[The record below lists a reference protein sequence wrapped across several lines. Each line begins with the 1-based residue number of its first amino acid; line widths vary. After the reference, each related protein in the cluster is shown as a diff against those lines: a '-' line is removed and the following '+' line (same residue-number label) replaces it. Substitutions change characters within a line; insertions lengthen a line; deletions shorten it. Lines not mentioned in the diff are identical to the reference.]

1 MKTNI
6 TIISLIALG
15 TSLAGVLGACT
26 AEAPFAGEGEGAVKM
41 HVVLNDRLSRADAAD
56 TDELAEN
63 CKIYITTGEG
73 FGNVLHKWTGISNV
87 PASVALRYGAYRAE
101 AYAGDSVPASW
112 DKKYYTGYTTFDVG
126 ASQPNPEVQIDCKIA
141 NVAVSVDKNS
151 VDNSVIADDY
161 TVTFGI
167 GDTNKTLVYTKAEVD
182 NGQTGYFMMPVNQ
195 TDIRYEISASDMDGN
210 SHSYSGTIAGVKRA
224 HEYRLTFKYG
234 DNGETSGGAFITIEI
249 EDLELINDEIVI
261 EGVPTVTGTETQKVN
276 LEGNFEDE
284 VVSVAS
290 YGALK
295 SLELSLPTGTMSRA
309 AAEVDVVDLIHI
321 SEAVRNNLASKG
333 VDFDEIVEEK
343 TGVHLYHINFRAK
356 WLNALPKSEEAIIV
370 PVVAV
375 DKNDNIVRQELSI
388 ANTESAIVYADPVL
402 LDDIDVN
409 NLLAVTG
416 TSATVTLKVV
426 SQDAGV
432 PVVRYCEE
440 GTENWLTAEGT
451 ASGNVMT
458 FRLTGLKTGTRYEYQ
473 AAVDDFIS
481 ESKYF
486 TTEEAFAIP
495 NASFESWNTYSAWTM
510 LGTKNVIIP
519 WAEGNKSASF
529 WGSGNE
535 GAATANKVLTDK
547 STDMVASGSYCARL
561 ASDEAARIIAAGNIF
576 VGEYVETDVTN
587 GVLSVGRPYNGSH
600 PVSLRFYANYRPASG
615 VTVKSG
621 NEAFVPE
628 GFKGGTDHGQV
639 YVALTTE
646 AVEIRTNPDN
656 RKLFDRNGSEVIAY
670 GEVSWTGN
678 FGPDGTLQE
687 VEIPLEYN
695 SRAKSVRPTHLVI
708 VASAS
713 KYGDYFSGAKGSV
726 MCLDDFELVY

>member
-1 MKTNI
+1 M
-6 TIISLIALG
+6 
-15 TSLAGVLGACT
+15 
-26 AEAPFAGEGEGAVKM
+26 
-41 HVVLNDRLSRADAAD
+41 
-56 TDELAEN
+56 
-63 CKIYITTGEG
+63 
-73 FGNVLHKWTGISNV
+73 
-87 PASVALRYGAYRAE
+87 
-101 AYAGDSVPASW
+101 
-112 DKKYYTGYTTFDVG
+112 
-126 ASQPNPEVQIDCKIA
+126 
-141 NVAVSVDKNS
+141 
-151 VDNSVIADDY
+151 
-161 TVTFGI
+161 
-167 GDTNKTLVYTKAEVD
+167 
-182 NGQTGYFMMPVNQ
+182 
-195 TDIRYEISASDMDGN
+195 
-210 SHSYSGTIAGVKRA
+210 
-224 HEYRLTFKYG
+224 
-234 DNGETSGGAFITIEI
+234 
-249 EDLELINDEIVI
+249 
-261 EGVPTVTGTETQKVN
+261 
-276 LEGNFEDE
+276 
-284 VVSVAS
+284 
-290 YGALK
+290 
-295 SLELSLPTGTMSRA
+295 
-309 AAEVDVVDLIHI
+309 
-321 SEAVRNNLASKG
+321 
-333 VDFDEIVEEK
+333 
-343 TGVHLYHINFRAK
+343 
-356 WLNALPKSEEAIIV
+356 

-473 AAVDDFIS
+473 AAVDDFVS

-495 NASFESWNTYSAWTM
+495 NASFESWNTYSAKTM

-519 WAEGNKSASF
+519 WAEGDKSASF

-547 STDMVASGSYCARL
+547 SADMVNSGSYCARL

-628 GFKGGTDHGQV
+628 GFKGG
-639 YVALTTE
+639 LTT
-646 AVEIRTNPDN
+646 
-656 RKLFDRNGSEVIAY
+656 DRC
-670 GEVSWTGN
+670 
-678 FGPDGTLQE
+678 
-687 VEIPLEYN
+687 
-695 SRAKSVRPTHLVI
+695 
-708 VASAS
+708 
-713 KYGDYFSGAKGSV
+713 
-726 MCLDDFELVY
+726 M